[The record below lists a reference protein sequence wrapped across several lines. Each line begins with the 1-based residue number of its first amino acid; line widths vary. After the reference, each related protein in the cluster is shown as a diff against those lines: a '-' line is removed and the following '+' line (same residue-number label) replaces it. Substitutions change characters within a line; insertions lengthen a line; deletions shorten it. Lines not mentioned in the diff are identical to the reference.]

1 MAGVFDVR
9 WAQNGIVA
17 TGHYCTAQGVVQQI
31 GGLGVALITLV
42 RPLQYRF

>member
-9 WAQNGIVA
+9 WAHNGIVE

-42 RPLQYRF
+42 RLIQYCF